1 MEDKQTLSPPYP
13 VEIEMPVIPPVD
25 EPQPNSQAE
34 EALKML
40 MSLMNQQVRL
50 NYNHSRQKS
59 TVSILSATSTQTIK
73 GIRIPTAIGRLNIIF

>member
-13 VEIEMPVIPPVD
+13 IQTELTVIPPVD

-34 EALKML
+34 EPLKMM

-50 NYNHSRQKS
+50 NYKLSRQKS
-59 TVSILSATSTQTIK
+59 PVSILTSDHQRV
-73 GIRIPTAIGRLNIIF
+73 RIPRVIGRLNIML